1 MEILTVIKPANS
13 YYAMGHMHHEPSAT
27 WYETKTYNVV
37 VDGVICDAKKTGI
50 TKENMTEL
58 FYKVGGN
65 DSFKI
70 GLSISEVKEKISE
83 IEKRIVVKINEHSVP
98 TDENIKIGRRI
109 WAREIKDS
117 LEEALATLMTCRRYS
132 PLERRFF
139 AKKLIE
145 NKVISLRMLVN
156 YTNSLMV

>member
-13 YYAMGHMHHEPSAT
+13 YYAMGRMRYEQSVT
-27 WYETKTYNVV
+27 WYETKTYNVF
-37 VDGVICDAKKTGI
+37 VDGVICNAKKTGI
-50 TKENMTEL
+50 TKDNMTEL

-83 IEKRIVVKINEHSVP
+83 IEKRIVAKINDNSVP

-109 WAREIKDS
+109 WAREIKDG
-117 LEEALATLMTCRRYS
+117 LEEALETLMTCGRYS
-132 PLERRFF
+132 PSERRFF

-145 NKVISLRMLVN
+145 NNIISLRMLVN